1 MKKKLRA
8 FVKADIIEQGTSFF
22 TYQAVQDNIF
32 DKVFRGVYQE
42 EIDGFEP
49 EKIKDEYKELYKKLE
64 GAHNKLKGDF
74 AEYFIIKNLRYKAY
88 KQNSLYVSMM
98 HNLPEDFKFVPYPS
112 IWSYTASPI
121 YQKDIQIDV
130 LARAQEDDEYTLI
143 GEVKNRK
150 KKFSLKEAKEF
161 FAKAKEVQKLEN
173 IHKAMFFVFSISGF
187 YKNTIEFF
195 KDNEIAWSYDER
207 FME

>member
-1 MKKKLRA
+1 LKKKLRA

-74 AEYFIIKNLRYKAY
+74 AEYFIIKNLRYKAH
-88 KQNSLYVSMM
+88 KQNSLYISMM
-98 HNLPEDFKFVPYPS
+98 NNLPEDFKFVSYPS
-112 IWSYTASPI
+112 IWSAWFKTGLHFLDSLHFSEIDLTDKYQEVI
-121 YQKDIQIDV
+121 YS
-130 LARAQEDDEYTLI
+130 T
-143 GEVKNRK
+143 
-150 KKFSLKEAKEF
+150 
-161 FAKAKEVQKLEN
+161 
-173 IHKAMFFVFSISGF
+173 HP
-187 YKNTIEFF
+187 
-195 KDNEIAWSYDER
+195 
-207 FME
+207 